1 VSLVEK
7 SIQPTAEG
15 GVTTT
20 ELDER
25 RHVVRHT
32 QRVFRRQ
39 SLVEEGVPPRD
50 VPWCHLRVGTI
61 SDLRAEDL
69 RVPPLHRVKP
79 PATGIP
85 WHDESFHA
93 APFIV
98 LAPKVLPRTGA
109 VNIPFIYITLAK
121 SFGHLRDA
129 PVVVAVLHG
138 AGTCA
143 RYAIG
148 HIAQPDILPQSAASF
163 LLVVCGRH
171 IAVLEHS
178 LQRLVIVDTFQS
190 AGVSFGNHHVGMGA
204 SLRAPVAV
212 TAACV
217 GHVTFVAVDGQE
229 RTDDTYGPFGV
240 VLHEQGHRRA
250 IGVPQR
256 IEVVVV
262 GCTRPSRTLAGFVHR
277 HEQGMIECG
286 IEDAAFTTVALI
298 RHARQC
304 LLPLLPQQPQLRV
317 EVMSDDVA
325 AGLRFRHVRD
335 AHLDLHHRVSPVDG
349 GATVGEQPR
358 LDKRRTAL

>member
-1 VSLVEK
+1 MSLVEK
-7 SIQPTAEG
+7 SIQPTSEG

-50 VPWCHLRVGTI
+50 VPRRYFGVGSI
-61 SDLRAEDL
+61 SDLRAEHL

-79 PATGIP
+79 PATVIP
-85 WHDESFHA
+85 WQDESFHA
-93 APFIV
+93 TPFIV

-109 VNIPFIYITLAK
+109 AHIPIIYSTLAK
-121 SFGHLRDA
+121 SFGYLRDA

-143 RYAIG
+143 RNTIG
-148 HIAQPDILPQSAASF
+148 HIAQANVFPQSATSF
-163 LLVVCGRH
+163 LLVVHGRH
-171 IAVLEHS
+171 IPVLEHC

-240 VLHEQGHRRA
+240 ILHEQRHRRA
-250 IGVPQR
+250 VGIPQR

-262 GCTRPSRTLAGFVHR
+262 GSARPSRTLAGLVHR

-304 LLPLLPQQPQLRV
+304 LLPLL
-317 EVMSDDVA
+317 A
-325 AGLRFRHVRD
+325 
-335 AHLDLHHRVSPVDG
+335 
-349 GATVGEQPR
+349 
-358 LDKRRTAL
+358 